1 MNGAMAAV
9 LAAGIVGIGLIAVL
23 IILAARGKAR
33 AVTAKDE
40 RAKPAKA
47 ERSGGSG
54 KSGSGTKPSSR
65 SAAPRSGKGKAP
77 APRKSRTDDGKVPQ
91 GRTLKTQDN
100 FLPGGKKTGSAKE
113 RPVVVIED
121 NGKNELAVVPLSSR
135 NGKDRTRLRNY
146 QQGQSYY
153 KHYVEIEDDEG
164 KPIRVNEKFK
174 ENHPNM
180 DVSGEDVEKIRDKV
194 FNHSRPA
201 IKNRKK
207 MDKFRKD
214 KKSPRN

>member
-9 LAAGIVGIGLIAVL
+9 VAAGIVGIGLIAVL

-65 SAAPRSGKGKAP
+65 SAAPRSWKGKAP
-77 APRKSRTDDGKVPQ
+77 APRKSRTDGGKVPQ

-164 KPIRVNEKFK
+164 KPIRINEKFK

-207 MDKFRKD
+207 MDKFRKG
-214 KKSPRN
+214 

>member
-1 MNGAMAAV
+1 MNQTAAAF
-9 LAAGIVGIGLIAVL
+9 LAAGIVGIVLLAVL
-23 IILAARGKAR
+23 ICLAARGKAR
-33 AVTAKDE
+33 AGTAKDE
-40 RAKPAKA
+40 RAKPVKA
-47 ERSGGSG
+47 ERSGSG
-54 KSGSGTKPSSR
+54 KSGSGTKPASR
-65 SAAPRSGKGKAP
+65 SAAPRSGKSKAP
-77 APRKSRTDDGKVPQ
+77 APQKSRTDDGKVPQ

-100 FLPGGKKTGSAKE
+100 FLPGGKKTGSTKE

-121 NGKNELAVVPLSSR
+121 NGKNDLAVVPLSSR

-153 KHYVEIEDDEG
+153 KHSVEIEDDEG
-164 KPIRVNEKFK
+164 KPIRINEKFK

-207 MDKFRKD
+207 MDKFRKG
-214 KKSPRN
+214 

>member
-1 MNGAMAAV
+1 MNGAIAAV
-9 LAAGIVGIGLIAVL
+9 VAAGIVGIGLIAVL

-33 AVTAKDE
+33 AGTAKDE

-54 KSGSGTKPSSR
+54 KSGGGGKPSSR
-65 SAAPRSGKGKAP
+65 SAAPRSWKGKAP

-121 NGKNELAVVPLSSR
+121 NGKNDLAVVPLSSR

-164 KPIRVNEKFK
+164 KPIRINEKFK

-207 MDKFRKD
+207 MDKFRKG
-214 KKSPRN
+214 

>member
-1 MNGAMAAV
+1 MNGAMVAV

-65 SAAPRSGKGKAP
+65 SAAPRSWKGKAP

-164 KPIRVNEKFK
+164 KPIRINEKFK

-207 MDKFRKD
+207 MDKFRKG
-214 KKSPRN
+214 

>member
-1 MNGAMAAV
+1 MSQTAAAL
-9 LAAGIVGIGLIAVL
+9 LAAGIVGIVLLAVL
-23 IILAARGKAR
+23 LYLAARRKAR
-33 AVTAKDE
+33 AGTAKDE
-40 RAKPAKA
+40 RAKPVKA
-47 ERSGGSG
+47 ERSGG
-54 KSGSGTKPSSR
+54 KSGGGAKPASR
-65 SAAPRSGKGKAP
+65 SAAPRSGKRKGT

-135 NGKDRTRLRNY
+135 SGKDRTRLKNY

-153 KHYVEIEDDEG
+153 KHYVEIEDNEG
-164 KPIRVNEKFK
+164 KPIRINEKFK

-180 DVSGEDVEKIRDKV
+180 DVSDKDVEKIRDKV
-194 FNHSRPA
+194 FDHSKQSSA
-201 IKNRKK
+201 NRKK
-207 MDKFRKD
+207 IEKFRK
-214 KKSPRN
+214 K

>member
-1 MNGAMAAV
+1 MNQTAAAF
-9 LAAGIVGIGLIAVL
+9 LAAGIVGIVLLAVL
-23 IILAARGKAR
+23 LYFATRGKAR
-33 AVTAKDE
+33 AGTAKDE
-40 RAKPAKA
+40 RAKPVKA

-54 KSGSGTKPSSR
+54 KSGSGTKPPSR
-65 SAAPRSGKGKAP
+65 SAAPRSRKSKAP

-146 QQGQSYY
+146 RQGQSYY

-164 KPIRVNEKFK
+164 KPIRINEKFQ

-207 MDKFRKD
+207 MDKFRKG
-214 KKSPRN
+214 